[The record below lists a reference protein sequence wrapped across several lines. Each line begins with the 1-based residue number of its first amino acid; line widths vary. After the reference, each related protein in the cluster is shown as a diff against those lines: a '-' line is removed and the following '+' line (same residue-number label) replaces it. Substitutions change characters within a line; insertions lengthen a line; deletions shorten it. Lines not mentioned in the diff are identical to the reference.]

1 MMIKMMVMM
10 MVMVMRRT
18 VMMMVIVQAKL
29 MGKRTDEVAKM
40 VVDHYKLPMEPKD
53 WIDRS
58 RCIYWHISV
67 LNINIVIIVISLII
81 ARKVY
86 DELFPSVAALPGVA
100 KLVHHLAKNKVTRH
114 HPNYHHHCRH
124 HHQHHHRHH
133 IHYHEQFNIYDDQN
147 P

>member
-1 MMIKMMVMM
+1 
-10 MVMVMRRT
+10 
-18 VMMMVIVQAKL
+18 

-58 RCIYWHISV
+58 RCMYWHISV
-67 LNINIVIIVISLII
+67 LNIIIVITVIIVIIVISLII

-100 KLVHHLAKNKVTRH
+100 KLVHHLAKNKVTRY
-114 HPNYHHHCRH
+114 HPCHHHHQNHH
-124 HHQHHHRHH
+124 HHQHHHHHH
-133 IHYHEQFNIYDDQN
+133 IYYHEQFNIYDDQN